1 MLVYE
6 GPGAVKRITQ
16 ELAALL
22 ERDEY
27 KHVSEAVGAIHREM
41 QQQRQPHTPNI
52 LAIDV
57 VGEGREEGELKGG
70 KRKGWWRWL
79 SRG

>member
-22 ERDEY
+22 ERDGY
-27 KHVSEAVGAIHREM
+27 MHVREAVGAVHRET
-41 QQQRQPHTPNI
+41 QQHRQPHSPNI

-57 VGEGREEGELKGG
+57 VEEGREEGGPKGG
-70 KRKGWWRWL
+70 MRKGWWRWF